1 MTREFRA
8 AAYLGILSALMEL
21 SPASAL
27 GQERGSIW
35 TERAPLPATNSE
47 IAVAELDGRIYVIG
61 GYPATRVYVDTVEDD
76 AKRVAQRY
84 KVQFTA
90 TQEYID
96 LLEHARDLLSHAVPD
111 RSLEEVHLRTLGRH
125 RREDICCRRSPTPR
139 PRVRSLRPGGGRLD
153 AAA

>member
-47 IAVAELDGRIYVIG
+47 IAVAELDGSGNIVSRF
-61 GYPATRVYVDTVEDD
+61 VYDE
-76 AKRVAQRY
+76 
-84 KVQFTA
+84 
-90 TQEYID
+90 IN
-96 LLEHARDLLSHAVPD
+96 RD
-111 RSLEEVHLRTLGRH
+111 
-125 RREDICCRRSPTPR
+125 
-139 PRVRSLRPGGGRLD
+139 
-153 AAA
+153 